1 MDSVLG
7 GRASEAKDEDLRL
20 CLSSAILHLQDRT
33 SYGACGESS
42 DFSQSQVSPLN
53 IENNDSQHRAE
64 L

>member
-20 CLSSAILHLQDRT
+20 CLSSVILQLQDGTVVGLVVRVL
-33 SYGACGESS
+33 
-42 DFSQSQVSPLN
+42 VSL
-53 IENNDSQHRAE
+53 SLKSR